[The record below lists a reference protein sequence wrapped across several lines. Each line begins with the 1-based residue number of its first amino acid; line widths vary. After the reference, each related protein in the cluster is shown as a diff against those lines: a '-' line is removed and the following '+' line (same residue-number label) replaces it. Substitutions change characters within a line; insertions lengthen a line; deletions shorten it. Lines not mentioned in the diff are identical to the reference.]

1 MGKPRPLLS
10 FIFGPFKQTPL
21 QIFEQINVN
30 NVHPVYGLGIR
41 THDLQNMSL
50 LR

>member
-21 QIFEQINVN
+21 QIFEQINV
-30 NVHPVYGLGIR
+30 HPVYGLGIR